1 MISGRG
7 FTDTNGR
14 RERQGGKETK
24 GKIQTRKGKN
34 KHRRQ
39 RYENTQK
46 KQTDAHESYNG
57 LAYALTL
64 GLQNIVKCGLTL
76 NV

>member
-1 MISGRG
+1 MDEALQIQTDGERETGRKRDEEK
-7 FTDTNGR
+7 DTNAKR
-14 RERQGGKETK
+14 GKK
-24 GKIQTRKGKN
+24 
-34 KHRRQ
+34 KHRRH

-46 KQTDAHESYNG
+46 KQTDAHESFNG